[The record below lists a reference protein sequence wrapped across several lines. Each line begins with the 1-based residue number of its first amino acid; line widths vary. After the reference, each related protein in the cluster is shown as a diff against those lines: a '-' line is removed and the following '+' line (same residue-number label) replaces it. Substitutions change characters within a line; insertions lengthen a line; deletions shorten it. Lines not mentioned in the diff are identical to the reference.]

1 MDTPLVE
8 FRNVTKRFGTRTIL
22 DDVNLTIYE
31 GKITA
36 IIGKSGVGK
45 SVFLKHII
53 GLLKP
58 TSGDIYF
65 FGKKMSDMTREER
78 KSLKRNFS
86 YMFQNNAL
94 FDSMTLFENISLP
107 LKERTKMKAKE
118 IRSKVME
125 MTEQL
130 EIAEVVDRYPSQVS
144 GGMQKRAALARA
156 LITNPRIVLFDEPT
170 TGLDPLRKNAVLS
183 MISHYQKKF
192 GFTAVVVSHD
202 IPDIFYIS
210 NRIAIIDNAKILFE
224 GSPTELEQSK
234 HMVIKQFINSL
245 EGLKDDLTGLH
256 TKRHIEDSYQRQMRL
271 LEDHGDAFTVLL
283 LTIENL
289 DGIKEN
295 VGHIS
300 AQRIIQGLADLT
312 KQHLDTFGESGRF
325 STDKII
331 AVLPR
336 TSLAEAQI
344 LRVALAKSLQGQAIA
359 NPLADTNACFTF
371 SIRAGLA
378 QASPGKTLPQLVSDA
393 EHNQASLAELECV
406 SGEAAA

>member
-1 MDTPLVE
+1 
-8 FRNVTKRFGTRTIL
+8 
-22 DDVNLTIYE
+22 VNLTIYE
-31 GKITA
+31 NMVTA

-53 GLLKP
+53 GLLQP
-58 TSGDIYF
+58 SAGDIYF
-65 FGKKMSDMTREER
+65 MGKKMSEMTRDER
-78 KSLKRNFS
+78 KELKRNFS

-94 FDSMTLFENISLP
+94 FDSMTLFENIALP
-107 LKERTKMKAKE
+107 LKERTKMKNKE
-118 IRSKVME
+118 IKNKVME
-125 MTEQL
+125 LTEQL
-130 EIAEVVDRYPSQVS
+130 EISEVVERYPSQVS

-224 GSPTELEQSK
+224 GSPVELEQSK
-234 HMVIKQFINSL
+234 HTVIKQFINSL

-256 TKRHIEDSYQRQMRL
+256 TKRHIEDSFHRQMRL
-271 LEDHGDAFTVLL
+271 LEDHGDAFTVML

-312 KQHLDTFGESGRF
+312 KQHLDNFGESGRF

-336 TSLAEAQI
+336 TSIAEAKV
-344 LRVALAKSLQGQAIA
+344 LRVALAKSLQGRAIA

-378 QASPGKTLPQLVSDA
+378 QAAPGMTLPQLVMEA

-406 SGEAAA
+406 SEDAAA